1 MIKWI
6 YKQFDLW
13 TYTFTLM
20 DEFNRPIYLKESEI
34 SAPAM
39 PILKEILTDY
49 LFAKKINNIEEIFK
63 FDILSKDDQMELM
76 LASLQKLEDIDEC

>member
-1 MIKWI
+1 MIKWK

-13 TYTFTLM
+13 TYTFTLK

-39 PILKEILTDY
+39 PVLKEILTDY
-49 LFAKKINNIEEIFK
+49 LFAKKINGTKKIFK
-63 FDILSKDDQMELM
+63 FEKLSQDDQMELM
-76 LASLQKLEDIDEC
+76 LASIQKLEDIDDG